1 MTAPAN
7 KKFDIGKIDYLLVF
21 CVLCLLV
28 VGAAMVYSAS
38 SFRAEKEF
46 GDSAHFFKNHLVR
59 VMIGLFFMSILAFVN
74 YRKCLGLSPILM
86 AGSIILL
93 LLLFTHA
100 PFVITRNEASRWLR
114 LGFFT
119 FQPSDF
125 ARYALILILARLL
138 CQNREEL
145 EEWKGFLK
153 YIGFVVIIA
162 VMVALEKDF
171 GTAMLITL
179 IAFCMFFFAEV
190 KLSYLISIGLS
201 IVTIGLLYVKDNSYM
216 FARLSSFFNV
226 MFNRGLT
233 GYQVQQSIIGFN
245 LGGIFGQGI
254 GDGRQKY
261 MFLPEPHK
269 DFIFSVIGEEAGLLG
284 CIGILLLFF
293 TIIYR
298 GMRIAKTA
306 PDGYGRLLAGGI
318 TVCIG
323 IYAFFNA
330 AITMVLL
337 PTTGIPMPFISYGGS
352 AMVTHLAAVGIL
364 LNISSQSNHSFKNY
378 PNRSVYKDRIKRLSL
393 SFANEPG
400 TVRYTKNESASKY
413 KVKR

>member
-1 MTAPAN
+1 MTNAA
-7 KKFDIGKIDYLLVF
+7 KQKFDISKIDYLLVF
-21 CVLCLLV
+21 CVLLLLII
-28 VGAAMVYSAS
+28 GASMVYSAS

-46 GDSAHFFKNHLVR
+46 GDSAHFFKNHLAR
-59 VMIGLFFMSILAFVN
+59 VFIGLLLMGVLTVVN
-74 YRKCLGLSPILM
+74 YRKCLGLSPIIM

-125 ARYALILILARLL
+125 ARYGLILILARLL
-138 CQNREEL
+138 YQNREEL

-153 YIGFVVIIA
+153 YIAFVFII
-162 VMVALEKDF
+162 VGMVALEKDF

-190 KLSYLISIGLS
+190 KMGFLLSIGLS
-201 IVTIGLLYVKDNSYM
+201 IVTVGLLYIKKNGYM
-216 FARLSSFFNV
+216 LQRILSFFDV
-226 MFNRGLT
+226 MLNKNLT
-233 GYQVQQSIIGFN
+233 DYQIRQSIISFN
-245 LGGIFGQGI
+245 IGGLFGQGI
-254 GDGRQKY
+254 GDSRQKY

-269 DFIFSVIGEEAGLLG
+269 DFIFSVIGEELGLLG
-284 CIGILLLFF
+284 CIGVLLLFF
-293 TIIYR
+293 MIIYR

-364 LNISSQSNHSFKNY
+364 LNISSQSNAAFMNY
-378 PNRSVYKDRIKRLSL
+378 PNRTVYKDRIKRLTL
-393 SFANEPG
+393 SFSGASGSTRYAKTEP
-400 TVRYTKNESASKY
+400 ASKY
-413 KVKR
+413 RIIR